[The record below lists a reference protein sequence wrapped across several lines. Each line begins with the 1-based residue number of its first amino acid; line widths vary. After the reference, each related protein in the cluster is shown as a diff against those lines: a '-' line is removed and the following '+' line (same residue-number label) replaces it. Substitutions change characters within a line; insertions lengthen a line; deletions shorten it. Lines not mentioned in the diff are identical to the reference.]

1 MQFEDSDKAAGMT
14 YTEYVMIQDRTETSF
29 ERKINTFEDSRSL
42 KISEETF
49 MKMIRPYD

>member
-1 MQFEDSDKAAGMT
+1 MKFEDSDIAAAMN
-14 YTEYVMIQDRTETSF
+14 YTEYVMTQERAESSF

-42 KISEETF
+42 KISEDTF